1 VAAKKASDNYATGP
15 WAATFAPRSKGERR
29 FWLIKSEP
37 EVFSFADLQ
46 KAPGKTT
53 HWNSVRNYA
62 ARNFMKDGMRK
73 GDLVFWYQSNAD
85 PQAIVGVCEVVKEAY
100 PDDTAFDPKDD
111 YYDPKSD
118 PKNPTWFMVNVK
130 YKSAFKNPV
139 TLKAIKAEPKLAQMA
154 LVRVGR
160 LSVVPVTPV
169 EWELIVKMGA

>member
-1 VAAKKASDNYATGP
+1 VAAKKASDNYAAGP
-15 WAATFAPRSKGERR
+15 WAATFAPRAKGEKR

-37 EVFSFADLQ
+37 DVFSFDDLR

-53 HWNSVRNYA
+53 CWNSVRNHA

-85 PQAIVGVCEVVKEAY
+85 PQAIVGVCEIVKEAY
-100 PDDTAFDPKDD
+100 PDD
-111 YYDPKSD
+111 SR
-118 PKNPTWFMVNVK
+118 NPTWFMVDVK
-130 YKSAFKNPV
+130 YKSALKNPV
-139 TLKAIKAEPKLAQMA
+139 TLKAIKAEPKLAEMA